1 MEVHIELMARVAKM
15 VHPFL
20 NLGAQGSVMVSEFL
34 WQRGRARLMEF
45 LQAATCA
52 DQLEALW
59 RRMDDDADE
68 EVDPSTA
75 VLEVLGP
82 EDAVLDQ
89 GNNESLIP
97 IEDAGGET
105 SGDTGGDGKAPE
117 VSPEEETSSGSSRL
131 ADTRIFLWSVYSR
144 VASNFSMQDRTTG
157 KIFDSTKGYPGEG
170 PSNDDNPSSKRN
182 LPWISEDYLDEVVSK
197 KMERSSDMDGF
208 VPESEGPLEKV
219 EAENVTASKILMALW
234 KKGHRVGYRRLCR
247 LNASGCK
254 VGAMK
259 RPIKRV
265 QKIGT
270 RKAFKKMFNVF
281 GSSQHGSGVGGKPIM
296 KVVGPRPGFPAV
308 LQAPNTDSTSGE
320 GSSPQVHGNV
330 HVEHNRPMDRY
341 EAERVEKRKKGFC
354 YWFGKG
360 KDRCKFGDDC
370 KFIHS
375 EDDVV
380 LHSYWCKYYVAG
392 RECFAGKDCEFSHDA
407 TGVRCIQF
415 ARSGKCRFD
424 DRCVFGHDVPLEEQ
438 RPRSPRTPPRDGP
451 RRSSGA
457 NGGEK
462 EISPEQFDDGEED
475 FMVYDE
481 ETKMTELL
489 MEAISFLSN
498 GKPDLARAEADPLFK
513 LLKFA
518 GDTDQMDQVWV
529 SWTTG
534 MLTVLELLEVVKFY
548 EVSLTEVEEWVN
560 DLRIWYERANLGEE
574 KDSKRGKKRSLE
586 RESSKDI
593 PAEKEVVETSETE
606 VAVEEEK
613 KKVKKKRKAAAI
625 EDSYTLMV
633 PKPKK
638 MPAIIEKGGS
648 SSNVVVSAV
657 EKASKVRTKSNV
669 GGKTKKKE
677 KSQSPKKEE
686 VVMVQDPEEKDRP
699 SDADAPGSA
708 TANAELGQ
716 SCQAIE
722 DAKREGLVSSIQ
734 RGVQDPVL
742 TVSDLEYILLQLH
755 LKIANNRK
763 KK

>member
-1 MEVHIELMARVAKM
+1 
-15 VHPFL
+15 
-20 NLGAQGSVMVSEFL
+20 
-34 WQRGRARLMEF
+34 MEF

-52 DQLEALW
+52 DQLEVLW
-59 RRMDDDADE
+59 KRMDDDADE

-82 EDAVLDQ
+82 EVAVLDQ

-105 SGDTGGDGKAPE
+105 IGDTGRDGKAPE

-144 VASNFSMQDRTTG
+144 VASNFSTQDRTTG

-170 PSNDDNPSSKRN
+170 PNNGDNPSSKRN

-197 KMERSSDMDGF
+197 KMERSSDMDGLDGF
-208 VPESEGPLEKV
+208 VPGSEGPLEKV
-219 EAENVTASKILMALW
+219 EVENVTASRILMALW
-234 KKGHRVGYRRLCR
+234 KKGYRAGYRRLCR

-259 RPIKRV
+259 RPTKRV
-265 QKIGT
+265 QKIGA
-270 RKAFKKMFNVF
+270 RKAFMKMFNVF
-281 GSSQHGSGVGGKPIM
+281 GSSQHGSGAGGKPIM

-308 LQAPNTDSTSGE
+308 LQASNTDSTLGE
-320 GSSPQVHGNV
+320 GSSSQVHGNV
-330 HVEHNRPMDRY
+330 HVEQNRPMDRY
-341 EAERVEKRKKGFC
+341 EAERLEKRKKGFC
-354 YWFGKG
+354 YWFSRG
-360 KDRCKFGDDC
+360 KDRCKFGEDC

-392 RECFAGKDCEFSHDA
+392 RHCFAGKECAFSHDA

-415 ARSGKCRFD
+415 AQSGKCRYGD
-424 DRCVFGHDVPLEEQ
+424 KCVFEHGVPLEEQ

-457 NGGEK
+457 KGGEK

-475 FMVYDE
+475 FMVYDDD
-481 ETKMTELL
+481 TKMTELL

-513 LLKFA
+513 LLKFN
-518 GDTDQMDQVWV
+518 GDTDQMDREWV

-534 MLTVLELLEVVKFY
+534 MLSVLDLHEVVKSY
-548 EVSLTEVEEWVN
+548 DVSLAEVEEWVN
-560 DLRIWYERANLGEE
+560 DLRIWFERANVGEE
-574 KDSKRGKKRSLE
+574 KDPKRGKKRSLE

-606 VAVEEEK
+606 VAVEEEM

-625 EDSYTLMV
+625 EDPYTLLV

-638 MPAIIEKGGS
+638 MPANIERGGS
-648 SSNVVVSAV
+648 SSNAVVSAG
-657 EKASKVRTKSNV
+657 EKASKMRAKSNV

-686 VVMVQDPEEKDRP
+686 VVMVKGPEEKDRP
-699 SDADAPGSA
+699 SDVDAPAS
-708 TANAELGQ
+708 TTVNAELGQ

-734 RGVQDPVL
+734 RCVQDPVL

-755 LKIANNRK
+755 LRIANNRK
-763 KK
+763 KEVIGWYG